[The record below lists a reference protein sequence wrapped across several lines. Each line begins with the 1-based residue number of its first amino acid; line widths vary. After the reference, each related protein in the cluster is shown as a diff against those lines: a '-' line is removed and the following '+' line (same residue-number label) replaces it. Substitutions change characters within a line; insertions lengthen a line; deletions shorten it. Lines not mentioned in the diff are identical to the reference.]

1 MKDDSKAK
9 WPESINFIDHGME
22 SDDDGNSWW
31 SLDASE
37 PNRDMVFE
45 IWGNDANQ
53 LYARKEQICALPQM
67 VALLKRVMKDSVN
80 EEMLNDTRAV
90 LESIGE
96 VE

>member
-1 MKDDSKAK
+1 MKD
-9 WPESINFIDHGME
+9 WT
-22 SDDDGNSWW
+22 DGVIWADNVITIY
-31 SLDASE
+31 LDTE
-37 PNRDMVFE
+37 KDVE
-45 IWGNDANQ
+45 I
-53 LYARKEQICALPQM
+53 ARKQICALPAM